1 MIHEAYTKTEIAL
14 RYYNITHPERNYT
27 RHYAVKQWNQDKNID
42 LKVLKSVIRDIF
54 QEQIKLL
61 K

>member
-1 MIHEAYTKTEIAL
+1 MLHKAFVITEIAL

-27 RHYAVKQWNQDKNID
+27 RHYAVKQWRQDRKIKKNV
-42 LKVLKSVIRDIF
+42 LSKVVKQIF
-54 QEQIKLL
+54 SEQKDLL